1 MKPSEKNKLIEKF
14 WDGATTRKEE
24 EELFGNPS
32 HEDLTDRDK
41 AYFCFVSQTREKPFD
56 NGEVLWEELAK
67 REKRK
72 KRNFYIS
79 TGIAASLLLLV
90 SLFVMTHRSFREDEF
105 SRFLLLNKE
114 DNYLAD
120 AGTDNSCNLTLYIN
134 GCPSTSD
141 FHTLLQT
148 INPNCI
154 KQINLTNDVET
165 SNTKPAKKG
174 KAEVWLKGES
184 NEIFSVCE
192 GTLYFTQDGEIK
204 SISIDDE
211 CGPNLLIDCNEKPLS
226 EILKLKPQQIKT
238 IELTSNPMICSGNLT
253 GEYIVME
260 LRQ

>member
-1 MKPSEKNKLIEKF
+1 MKPSEKDKLIKKF
-14 WDGATTRKEE
+14 WDGETSREE
-24 EELFGNPS
+24 EEKLFGDPS

-41 AYFCFVSQTREKPFD
+41 AYFCFVSQTRENDFNQGD
-56 NGEVLWEELAK
+56 TLWEKLANQQ
-67 REKRK
+67 KRK
-72 KRNFYIS
+72 KINFYIS
-79 TGIAASLLLLV
+79 TGIAASLLLLI
-90 SLFVMTHRSFREDEF
+90 SLFFMTHRSFKEDDLNN
-105 SRFLLLNKE
+105 LLSLNKQ

-120 AGTDNSCNLTLYIN
+120 SGIDNSCNLTLYIN

-154 KQINLTNDVET
+154 KQINLTSEMET
-165 SNTKPAKKG
+165 PNTKPHKKG
-174 KAEVWLKGES
+174 KAEIWLKGES

-192 GTLYFTQDGEIK
+192 GTLYFTQDGEIR
-204 SISIDDE
+204 SITIDDE
-211 CGPNLLIDCNEKPLS
+211 CAPNLLIDCNEKPLS

-238 IELTSNPMICSGNLT
+238 IELTSNPMICSGSLT